1 MTRSVILSPT
11 ERPKAL
17 PRRPLGRGLALSFVL
32 TVGLAGC
39 KQGEGERC
47 QVSSDCQDDLIC
59 VLPVGGTPQSGGLC
73 ASVNGVDM
81 ASGADFAVPDDLSV
95 VD

>member
-1 MTRSVILSPT
+1 MTRFAIL
-11 ERPKAL
+11 AL
-17 PRRPLGRGLALSFVL
+17 PFVL

-47 QVSSDCQDDLIC
+47 QVNSDCQDDLIC

-73 ASVNGVDM
+73 ATVNGVDL
-81 ASGADFAVPDDLSV
+81 ASSADFAVATDLSTI
-95 VD
+95 D